1 MAAPTH
7 VAAATMDALVWTAPK
22 TMEMRAVPVPA
33 PKGGELLLEV
43 AAAGI
48 CGSELSGYLGHNSLR
63 VPPLIMGHEFSAR
76 VVDAGNNT
84 LADGSRPHPGQ
95 LVAINPLIS
104 CGECDSCARGLPQLC
119 RRRGII
125 GAARAGA
132 FARYV
137 TAPAAQCWPLP
148 QEMSDVAVA
157 LAEPLAC
164 AVRAVGHAGERG
176 GVGREEPLLILGAG
190 AIGLC
195 CLAVAR
201 AESAREI
208 IISDMVEARL
218 QVAAAWGAT
227 LTINGRAEDAPQ
239 QLRTALPLGAGA
251 VIDAVGSNVTR
262 ALAVQLVRPGGTVV
276 YIGLHDEASP
286 LAANYLVRQ
295 EINIQGSFA
304 YTPADFAHAVTLLAT
319 GVVQPTEQW
328 IEERPLHG
336 GVEAFA
342 GLVDGSIATPKIILR
357 PA

>member
-7 VAAATMDALVWTAPK
+7 AAVATMDALVWTAPK
-22 TMEMRAVPVPA
+22 TMEMQEVPVPM
-33 PKGGELLLEV
+33 PDDTELLLEV
-43 AAAGI
+43 VAAGI

-76 VVDAGNNT
+76 VVEAGSNT
-84 LADGSRPHPGQ
+84 LADGSKPQRGQ

-119 RRRGII
+119 RRRRII
-125 GAARAGA
+125 GAARPGA

-148 QEMSDVAVA
+148 QGMTDVAAA

-164 AVRAVGHAGERG
+164 AVRAVGHAGERA
-176 GVGREEPLLILGAG
+176 GVGLEEPLLILGAG

-201 AESAREI
+201 AGSSREI
-208 IISDMVEARL
+208 IISDMVDARL
-218 QVAAAWGAT
+218 QVAAAWGVT
-227 LTINGRAEDAPQ
+227 TTINGRAKDADQ
-239 QLRTALPLGAGA
+239 QLRAALPLGAGA
-251 VIDAVGSNVTR
+251 VIDAVVSNSTR
-262 ALAVQLVRPGGTVV
+262 ALALQLVRPGGTVV
-276 YIGLHDEASP
+276 YIGLHDESSP

-295 EINIQGSFA
+295 EINVQGSFA
-304 YTPADFAHAVTLLAT
+304 YTPADFAQALALLAS
-319 GVVQPTEQW
+319 GAVAPTAQW
-328 IEERPLHG
+328 IEERALG
-336 GVEAFA
+336 GGGDAFA
-342 GLVDGSIATPKIILR
+342 GLVDGSIVTPKIILR

>member
-1 MAAPTH
+1 MAAPTY

-22 TMEMRAVPVPA
+22 TMEMQAVPVPA
-33 PKGGELLLEV
+33 PASHELLLEV
-43 AAAGI
+43 AAVGI

-76 VVDAGNNT
+76 VVAAGNNT
-84 LADGSRPHPGQ
+84 LADGSRPQRGQ

-104 CGECDSCARGLPQLC
+104 CGECDLCARGLPQLC

-125 GAARAGA
+125 GAFRPGA

-137 TAPAAQCWPLP
+137 TVPAAQCSPLP
-148 QEMSDVAVA
+148 EGMSDVAAA

-164 AVRAVGHAGERG
+164 AVRAVGHAWERA

-201 AESAREI
+201 AEGAGEI
-208 IISDMVEARL
+208 VISDIVDARL

-227 LTINGRAEDAPQ
+227 STINGRAEDAAQ
-239 QLRTALPLGAGA
+239 QLRAALPSGAGA
-251 VIDAVGSNVTR
+251 VIDAVGSNTTR

-304 YTPADFAHAVTLLAT
+304 YTPADFAHALALLAGGAVT
-319 GVVQPTEQW
+319 PTEQW
-328 IEERPLHG
+328 VEERPLHRG
-336 GVEAFA
+336 GEAFA
-342 GLVDGSIATPKIILR
+342 GLVDGSIVTPKIILR

>member
-1 MAAPTH
+1 MAAPIH

-22 TMEMRAVPVPA
+22 TMEMQEVPVPA
-33 PKGGELLLEV
+33 PDDHELLLEV
-43 AAAGI
+43 AAVGI

-76 VVDAGNNT
+76 VVEAGDNT
-84 LADGSRPHPGQ
+84 LADGSKPQPGQ

-104 CGECDSCARGLPQLC
+104 CGECDSCARGLAQLC

-125 GAARAGA
+125 GAARPGA
-132 FARYV
+132 FASFV

-148 QEMSDVAVA
+148 QGMGDVAAA

-164 AVRAVGHAGERG
+164 AVRAVGHTTERA

-208 IISDMVEARL
+208 VISDMVDARL
-218 QVAAAWGAT
+218 QVAGAWGAT
-227 LTINGRAEDAPQ
+227 TTINGRAEDAAQ
-239 QLRTALPLGAGA
+239 QLRASMPLGAGA
-251 VIDAVGSNVTR
+251 VIDAVGSNITR
-262 ALAVQLVRPGGTVV
+262 ALALQLVRPGGTVV
-276 YIGLHDEASP
+276 YIGLHDESSP

-304 YTPADFAHAVTLLAT
+304 YTPGDFAHAVTLLAT
-319 GVVQPTEQW
+319 GVVKPTEQW
-328 IEERPLHG
+328 IEEHPLNG
-336 GVEAFA
+336 GVGAFA
-342 GLVDGSIATPKIILR
+342 GLVDGSIVTPKIILR
-357 PA
+357 PV

>member
-1 MAAPTH
+1 MAAPTP

-22 TMEMRAVPVPA
+22 TMEMQEVPVPA
-33 PKGGELLLEV
+33 RDDHELLLQV
-43 AAAGI
+43 AAVGI

-76 VVDAGNNT
+76 VVEAGNNT
-84 LADGSRPHPGQ
+84 LADGSKPQPGQ

-104 CGECDSCARGLPQLC
+104 CGECDSCARGLAQLC
-119 RRRGII
+119 RRRRII
-125 GAARAGA
+125 GAARPGA

-137 TAPAAQCWPLP
+137 TAPAAQCSPLP
-148 QEMSDVAVA
+148 QGMSDVAAA

-164 AVRAVGHAGERG
+164 AVRAVKHASERE
-176 GVGREEPLLILGAG
+176 GVGQGEPLLILGAG

-201 AESAREI
+201 AEGAREI
-208 IISDMVEARL
+208 IISDMVDARL

-227 LTINGRAEDAPQ
+227 ATINGRAEDAAQ
-239 QLRTALPLGAGA
+239 QLRTALSLGAGA

-262 ALAVQLVRPGGTVV
+262 ALALQMVRPGGTVV
-276 YIGLHDEASP
+276 YIGLHDESSP

-304 YTPADFAHAVTLLAT
+304 YTPGDFAQAVSLLAT
-319 GVVQPTEQW
+319 GVVKPTQQW
-328 IEERPLHG
+328 IEERALSG
-336 GVEAFA
+336 GISAFA
-342 GLVDGSIATPKIILR
+342 GLVDGSIVTPKIILR